1 MSTNTLPPAS
11 CFHDTL
17 KALGTSI
24 RLHAERQGSACPC
37 YPIVQFVLDPLPF
50 LHHWLSLPETQCHG
64 SLSAIAGELTPYGDS
79 TFNITTDTVEASHA
93 LDVGSPSLSSP
104 SPMEPDFIHQSLL
117 DTTLDTNTGM
127 DALYLSGLDHLE
139 GHNFNL
145 EPFPEFSNSFLPELS
160 NSFLPELSMTPSM
173 DHASSQ
179 MWSPH
184 TLPQSPDTSSSN
196 GSLSYDYTW
205 TNEPAHDCFID
216 PLSHDI
222 QPHVQNSSDV
232 YLSSVCSG
240 NDLDSLT
247 SLWLDEGR
255 SECAISMDDMGSTP
269 SLCRWGDGSCTSLLT
284 SDKSEVGKHL
294 QVLHG
299 VKSGGDK
306 ERMLCSWDGCGK
318 EMKKES
324 ISRHVAAI
332 HLSNKTECGSCGKQ
346 FARLDSKLRH
356 LKNSRREECRE
367 SEPHDSRT
375 KRRRLSWP

>member
-1 MSTNTLPPAS
+1 MSRYKVSVGRYAHFRDTIKQCRPTHSHLLLAFMIHSKLLEHLSGMNT
-11 CFHDTL
+11 CTL
-17 KALGTSI
+17 VMTWFYISF

-64 SLSAIAGELTPYGDS
+64 SLSAIAGELAPYGDS
-79 TFNITTDTVEASHA
+79 TFNITTDTVEASYA

-160 NSFLPELSMTPSM
+160 MTPSM

-196 GSLSYDYTW
+196 GSLYYDYTW

-216 PLSHDI
+216 PLSYDI

-240 NDLDSLT
+240 TDLDSLT

-294 QVLHG
+294 QVLHWCQIWRRQREDVVQLG
-299 VKSGGDK
+299 RLR
-306 ERMLCSWDGCGK
+306 ERDEEGEHITARCRNSFEQQNGMRELWKAVCSVG
-318 EMKKES
+318 
-324 ISRHVAAI
+324 
-332 HLSNKTECGSCGKQ
+332 
-346 FARLDSKLRH
+346 F
-356 LKNSRREECRE
+356 
-367 SEPHDSRT
+367 
-375 KRRRLSWP
+375 